1 MKITLNEFLEANKK
15 FNEYSEKNKFNKS
28 FEVITGSIPIL
39 ISAPHSVRQ
48 IRNGKIKEKD
58 AYTGPI
64 AIELQKQTNCYCI
77 YKTKNNNDDANY
89 DIKDN
94 KYKEEILKIITQNKI
109 ELLLDIHGA
118 SDIHGF
124 GVDIATGEGKNI
136 NQNKKLVITLKETL
150 EKHDIK
156 NVEIDK
162 IFKANSIHTICKTI
176 SEIANIPC
184 IELEISR
191 TYRDIKNFNEI
202 KKVIEGLREYIIK
215 ISNTDNVTSTKKS
228 IALK

>member
-77 YKTKNNNDDANY
+77 YKTKNNNDDANF
-89 DIKDN
+89 DEN
-94 KYKEEILKIITQNKI
+94 CEYKNAI
-109 ELLLDIHGA
+109 
-118 SDIHGF
+118 
-124 GVDIATGEGKNI
+124 
-136 NQNKKLVITLKETL
+136 KKLIVKNNIKFIIDFHGLSSKR
-150 EKHDIK
+150 KMDINLGTHIGK
-156 NVEIDK
+156 NVENNLDKFNSLYNDLKQNNFIVTIDQP
-162 IFKANSIHTICKTI
+162 FMATRNTI
-176 SEIANIPC
+176 SSSMKRQFHQLFTIQIEINCAITNN
-184 IELEISR
+184 
-191 TYRDIKNFNEI
+191 IKNFRKYQSLLTILTQWIN
-202 KKVIEGLREYIIK
+202 
-215 ISNTDNVTSTKKS
+215 S
-228 IALK
+228 LK